1 MSLTFNYPSVALV
14 CVLLRSKVGDG
25 SVGGKKRWLPSARAD
40 IKRLIRSSAF
50 ERRLIPGFYLPP
62 EQSVLYRKTN
72 LDFGANR
79 KTKNPHY
86 HKGNSVFVSHGTA
99 KQKRQSEREADKQK
113 EKQRG

>member
-1 MSLTFNYPSVALV
+1 M
-14 CVLLRSKVGDG
+14 LLRSKVGDG
-25 SVGGKKRWLPSARAD
+25 SVGGKKRWLPSARED

-79 KTKNPHY
+79 KTKNSHY